1 MLPIDLDREQ
11 VVCCFFT
18 IDFYTLQ
25 PLTRTGIGAVT
36 LIVEETK
43 ANLQ

>member
-1 MLPIDLDREQ
+1 MK
-11 VVCCFFT
+11 T
-18 IDFYTLQ
+18 ILCMIFYTLQ